1 FHFNPNN
8 FRIETPSENR
18 SHKFE

>member
-1 FHFNPNN
+1 M
-8 FRIETPSENR
+8 ETPSENR